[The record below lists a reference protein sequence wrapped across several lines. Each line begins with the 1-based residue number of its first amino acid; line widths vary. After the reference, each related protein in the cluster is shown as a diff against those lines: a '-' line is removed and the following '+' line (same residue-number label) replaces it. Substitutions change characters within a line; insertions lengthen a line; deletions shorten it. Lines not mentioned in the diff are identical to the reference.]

1 MSALPPEADML
12 IVGIDAAK
20 CQKPTYL
27 VGAIPSVVTSD
38 RATVSIGVSERR

>member
-12 IVGIDAAK
+12 IGIDAAK

-27 VGAIPSVVTSD
+27 VRAIPSVVTSD